1 MKEDEMKIVIKAKE
15 KMMAKIKARS
25 KMSPFLIQSVKSSSK
40 AFFCFYQ
47 FIFVIMLLF
56 ISINQLM
63 KKILIE

>member
-40 AFFCFYQ
+40 AFFCFK
-47 FIFVIMLLF
+47 
-56 ISINQLM
+56 INFFLQHQDH
-63 KKILIE
+63 KFNHFY